1 MFKGISHTI
10 NIGGAQWL
18 EKAKKHQKRQ
28 NAVVL
33 VAVEMPNVVGNNHN
47 ITQ

>member
-18 EKAKKHQKRQ
+18 VKAKKHQEKQ

-33 VAVEMPNVVGNNHN
+33 VAVEVPNVAENNRN

>member
-18 EKAKKHQKRQ
+18 VKAKKHQEKQ

-33 VAVEMPNVVGNNHN
+33 AAEEMPNVAENNRN